1 MAQRPIYIPQTKGD
15 YLVQTDMLDFK
26 WFPGMAIS
34 QKQKSIL
41 SNEGLFLLQ
50 EMTLSTNPKIAY
62 FLQKLY
68 CFGIHIPH

>member
-34 QKQKSIL
+34 QKQKSIRSL
-41 SNEGLFLLQ
+41 HEAALEKHKKFGSNFR
-50 EMTLSTNPKIAY
+50 N
-62 FLQKLY
+62 F
-68 CFGIHIPH
+68 